1 MSEVAAKL
9 IEVLSLSNLSDNFG
23 FATINNPSFT
33 DATIYAYII
42 PRYMLIHTK
51 DGKRVLDKDKEIEV
65 LTKVFKEAPLNF
77 CMTLFTG
84 IYDQNNIRPDKA
96 SGLLDIIK
104 KRLADNGKGSIF
116 SYSYPIKT
124 RFFIEWKE
132 TNPIEYSDFWI
143 ETLNERDFDLGL
155 IIKDWL
161 TAVSPQS
168 QLQEIITLTELLS
181 PVAKEMKAN
190 LLRSEFKTD
199 KLVRL
204 FVWNCGLF
212 EKSFGDEP
220 IYNNMK
226 ELMKNVE
233 ISESVIAGENG
244 KKVKIAILRTTV
256 QSTNIQ
262 TINDMM
268 DLAVS
273 EYVLTKGH
281 NTFTEVHRDTPNIR
295 IIISDLNNIEFKPYN
310 GEHL

>member
-1 MSEVAAKL
+1 
-9 IEVLSLSNLSDNFG
+9 
-23 FATINNPSFT
+23 
-33 DATIYAYII
+33 
-42 PRYMLIHTK
+42 
-51 DGKRVLDKDKEIEV
+51 
-65 LTKVFKEAPLNF
+65 
-77 CMTLFTG
+77 MTLFTG

-104 KRLADNGKGSIF
+104 KRPADNGKGSIF